1 VNAQMPARY
10 RFDPLYKDGSG
21 QVSRS
26 PWGEDDVIGRLN
38 WMTAQRAH
46 QTLSRVAAGPVY
58 DLSVEYFIGMPAWSG
73 SGDPKFEIWL
83 THTPQGNI
91 RDGLTGVPPEVH
103 EQYSMSADSFLMNT
117 HCGTHIDTLV
127 HLGYRGRFWNGL
139 NPEDDMG
146 SRSWLRGGAAEY
158 PPIIARG
165 VLLDVAAYRDVDI
178 LPASHVITP
187 DDITGAAAREQVE
200 IEEGDVVVVRTG
212 AMRKWPETEYLGE
225 TAGIGMD
232 AARLL
237 CESGAMCVG
246 TDTVAFEVIPAE
258 RAGTFLPV
266 HSYMLA
272 EAGAQIIEILNL
284 EGLSRDRVYEFAF
297 IAAPIRLRGAT
308 GSPLRPVGMPVLA
321 GSR

>member
-1 VNAQMPARY
+1 
-10 RFDPLYKDGSG
+10 
-21 QVSRS
+21 
-26 PWGEDDVIGRLN
+26 
-38 WMTAQRAH
+38 
-46 QTLSRVAAGPVY
+46 
-58 DLSVEYFIGMPAWSG
+58 
-73 SGDPKFEIWL
+73 
-83 THTPQGNI
+83 
-91 RDGLTGVPPEVH
+91 
-103 EQYSMSADSFLMNT
+103 MNT

-258 RAGTFLPV
+258 RTGTFLPV